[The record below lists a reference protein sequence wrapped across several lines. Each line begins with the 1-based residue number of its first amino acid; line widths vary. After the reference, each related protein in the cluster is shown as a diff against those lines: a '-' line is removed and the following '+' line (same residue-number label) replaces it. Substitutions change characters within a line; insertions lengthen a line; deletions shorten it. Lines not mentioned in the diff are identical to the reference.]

1 MHSDARRSVVQSV
14 VLTGFITGLGIIA
27 SIGAQNA
34 FVLKQAL
41 KRQHLR
47 VMLAICVLS
56 DVLLILG
63 GIAAVAYLD
72 RIAPWFTVALT
83 WAGVAFL
90 TLYGIHAARS
100 ALFPAADATP
110 ATDAATEQSV
120 TPGDRSPAAGAAPG
134 IGHSDGNGCPLRTGA
149 GTPRLP
155 LAADAAPA
163 DGSNGTVAHE
173 SAPPCTNRGEAPSR
187 APAFGVVPD
196 GTRDAVLT
204 AEGTHGANR
213 AGDVP
218 GGGAAT
224 AVTTPASGTT
234 TATRDRVRTPMLPV
248 VLTLLALTYLNPHV
262 YVDVIVLLGTL
273 ANSYGLEGRWWFG
286 AGAIAASAVWFSSL
300 VFAASRMSRFF
311 RSQRAWR
318 CIDGGVSL
326 LMFALAGGLVLHALS

>member
-1 MHSDARRSVVQSV
+1 MQSV

-56 DVLLILG
+56 DVLLIFG

-72 RIAPWFTVALT
+72 RIAPWFTLALT

-100 ALFPAADATP
+100 ALFPSADA
-110 ATDAATEQSV
+110 
-120 TPGDRSPAAGAAPG
+120 AAGQAVPAEDLTEAAPG
-134 IGHSDGNGCPLRTGA
+134 VGDPDGNGRLLPTGA
-149 GTPRLP
+149 GATGLP
-155 LAADAAPA
+155 LGADVTHAH
-163 DGSNGTVAHE
+163 DSHGTVAHE
-173 SAPPCTNRGEAPSR
+173 GAPTEGTNRDREEAPSPGSACDM
-187 APAFGVVPD
+187 APDSTG
-196 GTRDAVLT
+196 DAALT
-204 AEGTHGANR
+204 AEGAGGMNR
-213 AGDVP
+213 AGDTPEGTVV
-218 GGGAAT
+218 T
-224 AVTTPASGTT
+224 AVTAPVSGTT
-234 TATRDRVRTPMLPV
+234 GAVRDRARTPMLPV

-286 AGAIAASAVWFSSL
+286 AGAVAASAVWFTSL

-318 CIDGGVSL
+318 CIDGGVAL
-326 LMFALAGGLVLHALS
+326 LMFVLAGGLVLHALS